1 MRNGIQKKATKW
13 KWKKRGNLK
22 LEAFEV
28 CVYAVSIIQ
37 N

>member
-13 KWKKRGNLK
+13 KWKKCGNLK
-22 LEAFEV
+22 LEV

>member
-1 MRNGIQKKATKW
+1 MKNGIWREQRVEE
-13 KWKKRGNLK
+13 RGNLK
-22 LEAFEV
+22 LEVFEV